1 MDSSQDHGAALHG
14 SSSCQVRCCTVQRPQ
29 CALLSAAD
37 HPRRAGVE
45 RSTSSTSSF
54 IASTGTAAVGRKPP
68 AQLRR
73 RADATAGHM
82 GPVVIRADLVVPPV
96 SAEGDAVCVYRCI
109 FFHFIDEY
117 MPLFGGA
124 LVSGCTAALPACV
137 PGSGARCSPSSS
149 SVLLLVAV
157 GPRPKSSCARNPT
170 GSQPYGSDGLKRPVG
185 TCAAVCGCYGVPA
198 RTSCVGLGHWVV
210 LGRRWWLV
218 ITLLAR
224 GRRCGGAGRGHGC
237 GARVEKGN

>member
-96 SAEGDAVCVYRCI
+96 SAESDAVCVYRCL

-117 MPLFGGA
+117 H
-124 LVSGCTAALPACV
+124 VSGHTN
-137 PGSGARCSPSSS
+137 RCSRQTFDITQTQKLPKTTAH
-149 SVLLLVAV
+149 VILRRLV
-157 GPRPKSSCARNPT
+157 
-170 GSQPYGSDGLKRPVG
+170 
-185 TCAAVCGCYGVPA
+185 
-198 RTSCVGLGHWVV
+198 CVH
-210 LGRRWWLV
+210 
-218 ITLLAR
+218 
-224 GRRCGGAGRGHGC
+224 
-237 GARVEKGN
+237 

>member
-1 MDSSQDHGAALHG
+1 MDTSQDHGAALHG

-96 SAEGDAVCVYRCI
+96 SAESDAVCVYRCL
-109 FFHFIDEY
+109 FFHFIHRHWCRDRP
-117 MPLFGGA
+117 PL
-124 LVSGCTAALPACV
+124 
-137 PGSGARCSPSSS
+137 
-149 SVLLLVAV
+149 
-157 GPRPKSSCARNPT
+157 
-170 GSQPYGSDGLKRPVG
+170 
-185 TCAAVCGCYGVPA
+185 
-198 RTSCVGLGHWVV
+198 RTSLGLPRSPGRSCPLPRNARARSLSAVKARRTSV
-210 LGRRWWLV
+210 ELGLSVCDRHK
-218 ITLLAR
+218 R
-224 GRRCGGAGRGHGC
+224 GA
-237 GARVEKGN
+237 

>member
-54 IASTGTAAVGRKPP
+54 IASTGTAAACRRPP

-73 RADATAGHM
+73 RADATADHM
-82 GPVVIRADLVVPPV
+82 GPVAVQADLVVPPV
-96 SAEGDAVCVYRCI
+96 SFVGPCVCGYRAL

-117 MPLFGGA
+117 NLQGYKRMMDVFACTLSHRVPWRPAARHGSSRLTRPRCTTLRVLPSSFCKVFG
-124 LVSGCTAALPACV
+124 VVVHAASEYATSTTGFHPSSPHGLHITI
-137 PGSGARCSPSSS
+137 PGSSTSRLPEFGYTRASARQE
-149 SVLLLVAV
+149 A
-157 GPRPKSSCARNPT
+157 
-170 GSQPYGSDGLKRPVG
+170 G
-185 TCAAVCGCYGVPA
+185 T
-198 RTSCVGLGHWVV
+198 
-210 LGRRWWLV
+210 
-218 ITLLAR
+218 IQN
-224 GRRCGGAGRGHGC
+224 GG
-237 GARVEKGN
+237 

>member
-1 MDSSQDHGAALHG
+1 MDTSQDHGAALHG

-96 SAEGDAVCVYRCI
+96 SAESDAVCVYRCL

-117 MPLFGGA
+117 FAFLIPDSLAKPSQAKPSQGFDERC
-124 LVSGCTAALPACV
+124 LKLP
-137 PGSGARCSPSSS
+137 
-149 SVLLLVAV
+149 
-157 GPRPKSSCARNPT
+157 
-170 GSQPYGSDGLKRPVG
+170 
-185 TCAAVCGCYGVPA
+185 
-198 RTSCVGLGHWVV
+198 
-210 LGRRWWLV
+210 RRHAPPWPFD
-218 ITLLAR
+218 R
-224 GRRCGGAGRGHGC
+224 
-237 GARVEKGN
+237 

>member
-1 MDSSQDHGAALHG
+1 MDTSQDHGAALHG

-45 RSTSSTSSF
+45 RSTSSTSAF

-96 SAEGDAVCVYRCI
+96 SAEGDAVCVYRCV

-117 MPLFGGA
+117 RKFSLLRSIRGGIQKAENQPTA
-124 LVSGCTAALPACV
+124 LTQQREEARREPRYPERLQQASF
-137 PGSGARCSPSSS
+137 SARCRIKGLA
-149 SVLLLVAV
+149 LLHRGTTPPL
-157 GPRPKSSCARNPT
+157 PRARRHP
-170 GSQPYGSDGLKRPVG
+170 
-185 TCAAVCGCYGVPA
+185 
-198 RTSCVGLGHWVV
+198 
-210 LGRRWWLV
+210 
-218 ITLLAR
+218 
-224 GRRCGGAGRGHGC
+224 
-237 GARVEKGN
+237 

>member
-1 MDSSQDHGAALHG
+1 MDTSQDHGAALHG

-96 SAEGDAVCVYRCI
+96 SAESDAVCVYRCL

-117 MPLFGGA
+117 LLSY
-124 LVSGCTAALPACV
+124 LVLVLCPHLESTRV
-137 PGSGARCSPSSS
+137 WQSSH
-149 SVLLLVAV
+149 LLYVMWWF
-157 GPRPKSSCARNPT
+157 
-170 GSQPYGSDGLKRPVG
+170 YGWS
-185 TCAAVCGCYGVPA
+185 
-198 RTSCVGLGHWVV
+198 
-210 LGRRWWLV
+210 
-218 ITLLAR
+218 
-224 GRRCGGAGRGHGC
+224 HG
-237 GARVEKGN
+237 

>member
-96 SAEGDAVCVYRCI
+96 SAESDAVCVYRCL

-117 MPLFGGA
+117 LLSY
-124 LVSGCTAALPACV
+124 LVLVLCPHLESTRV
-137 PGSGARCSPSSS
+137 WQSSH
-149 SVLLLVAV
+149 LLYVMWWF
-157 GPRPKSSCARNPT
+157 
-170 GSQPYGSDGLKRPVG
+170 YGWS
-185 TCAAVCGCYGVPA
+185 
-198 RTSCVGLGHWVV
+198 
-210 LGRRWWLV
+210 
-218 ITLLAR
+218 
-224 GRRCGGAGRGHGC
+224 HG
-237 GARVEKGN
+237 

>member
-1 MDSSQDHGAALHG
+1 MADLCRSCAKAA
-14 SSSCQVRCCTVQRPQ
+14 SVRCIAPSTHSCPVLARRP
-29 CALLSAAD
+29 A
-37 HPRRAGVE
+37 R
-45 RSTSSTSSF
+45 
-54 IASTGTAAVGRKPP
+54 
-68 AQLRR
+68 
-73 RADATAGHM
+73 
-82 GPVVIRADLVVPPV
+82 
-96 SAEGDAVCVYRCI
+96 
-109 FFHFIDEY
+109 
-117 MPLFGGA
+117 
-124 LVSGCTAALPACV
+124 VSGCTAALPACV

-149 SVLLLVAV
+149 SVLLLVAA

-237 GARVEKGN
+237 GARAEKGNNDKVMQPPALAPMPTLRPTAASTADADRAALHTTASGVPNEHVSRLRQ

>member
-45 RSTSSTSSF
+45 RSTSSTSAF

-82 GPVVIRADLVVPPV
+82 GPVVIQADLVVPPV
-96 SAEGDAVCVYRCI
+96 SFVGPCVCGYRAL

-117 MPLFGGA
+117 SISPTGTSA
-124 LVSGCTAALPACV
+124 LTT
-137 PGSGARCSPSSS
+137 
-149 SVLLLVAV
+149 
-157 GPRPKSSCARNPT
+157 ARNT
-170 GSQPYGSDGLKRPVG
+170 AR
-185 TCAAVCGCYGVPA
+185 AGVV
-198 RTSCVGLGHWVV
+198 SS
-210 LGRRWWLV
+210 RRACCCLV
-218 ITLLAR
+218 EHR
-224 GRRCGGAGRGHGC
+224 
-237 GARVEKGN
+237 ARVDCAGPGHLGGQEIDAF